1 MKATKYTVTIRMEML
16 SKDVIPSLI
25 SDAMALLE
33 REISHAELNHDDGD
47 CVCVLIQEDKVVI

>member
-1 MKATKYTVTIRMEML
+1 MKATKYTVTIRMEMW

-25 SDAMALLE
+25 ADAMALLE
-33 REISHAELNHDDGD
+33 REISHGELNRDDGD